1 MEVLGHQD
9 PANEQA
15 VHLLPDFFEA
25 LDEVLAKAWREENRR
40 PAVDAGG
47 NELQLTRAV
56 NAMID
61 GHAAFEYTRS
71 DGLGE
76 GARSGVSLR
85 DIADIKNRMSAPAT
99 CNLKFIRRL
108 AQTSPCEVCGFAK
121 RSS

>member
-40 PAVDAGG
+40 SAVDAGG

-71 DGLGE
+71 DGLRE
-76 GARSGVSLR
+76 GVRSGLSRQNENVLFQQSRNVLLNSVKLNGW
-85 DIADIKNRMSAPAT
+85 KNRR
-99 CNLKFIRRL
+99 C
-108 AQTSPCEVCGFAK
+108 
-121 RSS
+121 